1 MSIKLDLYKI
11 FCEVAK
17 LGSFSKAAKSLYMT
31 QPAVSQAIM
40 QLESELEIRLFT
52 RTPRGVVLTNEG
64 EILFEYAN
72 SAINLINVGEKK
84 IIESKN
90 LMAGELR
97 IGVGDTI
104 SRYFLLPF
112 LEEFHSKYPK
122 IKLKVINRTTLEL
135 TDLLKSGEVDVAICN
150 LPVKD
155 STLEI
160 MELMDIHD
168 IFVCGEKYKDRIS
181 IPLSFNEIAD
191 LPLILL
197 EPKSNSRL
205 YVEKYIL
212 SKGVKIEPEI
222 ELGSHDLLLEFARIN
237 LGISCVVKE
246 FSKEYL
252 KNKLIYEVKLCEE
265 IPKRA
270 IGVCFLK
277 TVSLSSAAT
286 KFVQDLEIEIDKG
299 I

>member
-11 FCEVAK
+11 FCKVAK

-135 TDLLKSGEVDVAICN
+135 TDLLKSGEVDVVICN
-150 LPVKD
+150 LPVND

-265 IPKRA
+265 IPMMLVYKY
-270 IGVCFLK
+270 GH
-277 TVSLSSAAT
+277 
-286 KFVQDLEIEIDKG
+286 
-299 I
+299 

>member
-135 TDLLKSGEVDVAICN
+135 TDLLKSGEVDMAICN

-205 YVEKYIL
+205 YVEKYML

-277 TVSLSSAAT
+277 TVSLSPAAT
-286 KFVQDLEIEIDKG
+286 KFVQDLENR
-299 I
+299 

>member
-17 LGSFSKAAKSLYMT
+17 CGSFSKAAKSLYMT
-31 QPAVSQAIM
+31 QPAISQAIM
-40 QLESELEIRLFT
+40 QLESDLEVRLFT

-64 EILFEYAN
+64 EILFEYVN
-72 SAINLINVGEKK
+72 SGINLIDVGEKK
-84 IIESKN
+84 VMESKN

-112 LEEFHSKYPK
+112 LEKFHCEYPK

-135 TDLLKSGEVDVAICN
+135 TDLLKSGEVDMAICN

-155 STLEI
+155 FALEI
-160 MELMDIHD
+160 IGLMDIHD
-168 IFVCGEKYKDRIS
+168 IFVCGEKYKDRVS

-205 YVEKYIL
+205 YVEKYIQ

-252 KNKLIYEVKLCEE
+252 KNKLIYEVKLSEE

-277 TVSLSSAAT
+277 TVSLSPAAT
-286 KFVQDLEIEIDKG
+286 KFVEGLKSK
-299 I
+299 

>member
-135 TDLLKSGEVDVAICN
+135 TDLLKSGEVDMAICN

-168 IFVCGEKYKDRIS
+168 IFVCGEKYKDRAS

-205 YVEKYIL
+205 YVEKYIQ

-252 KNKLIYEVKLCEE
+252 KNKLIYEVKLSEE

-277 TVSLSSAAT
+277 TVSLSPAAT
-286 KFVQDLEIEIDKG
+286 KFVEGLKSK
-299 I
+299 

>member
-11 FCEVAK
+11 FCKVAK

-286 KFVQDLEIEIDKG
+286 KFVQDLEIDKG

>member
-1 MSIKLDLYKI
+1 MSIKLDLYKV
-11 FCEVAK
+11 FCEVTK
-17 LGSFSKAAKSLYMT
+17 CGSFSKAAKSLYMT

-90 LMAGELR
+90 LMSGELR

-112 LEEFHSKYPK
+112 LEEFHCKYPK

-135 TDLLKSGEVDVAICN
+135 TDLLKSGEVDMAICN

-155 STLEI
+155 SALEI
-160 MELMDIHD
+160 IELMDIHD
-168 IFVCGEKYKDRIS
+168 IFVCGEKYKDKVS
-181 IPLSFNEIAD
+181 MPLKFKELAKF
-191 LPLILL
+191 PLILL
-197 EPKSNSRL
+197 EPKSNSRQ
-205 YVEKYIL
+205 YIEKHIL

-246 FSKEYL
+246 FSREYL
-252 KNKLIYEVKLCEE
+252 KTKLIYEVKLSEE

-277 TVSLSSAAT
+277 TVSLSPTAT
-286 KFVQDLEIEIDKG
+286 KFVQDLGSK
-299 I
+299 

>member
-17 LGSFSKAAKSLYMT
+17 FGSFSKAAKSLYMT

-112 LEEFHSKYPK
+112 LEKFHCEYPK

-135 TDLLKSGEVDVAICN
+135 TDLLKSGEVDMAICN

-286 KFVQDLEIEIDKG
+286 KFVQDLEIDKG

>member
-205 YVEKYIL
+205 YVEKYML

-286 KFVQDLEIEIDKG
+286 KFVQDLEIDKG

>member
-11 FCEVAK
+11 FCKVAK

-265 IPKRA
+265 IPMMLVYKY
-270 IGVCFLK
+270 GH
-277 TVSLSSAAT
+277 
-286 KFVQDLEIEIDKG
+286 
-299 I
+299 

>member
-17 LGSFSKAAKSLYMT
+17 FGSFSKAAKSLYMT

-205 YVEKYIL
+205 YVEKYML

-286 KFVQDLEIEIDKG
+286 KFVQDLEIDKG

>member
-286 KFVQDLEIEIDKG
+286 KFVQDLEIDKG

>member
-17 LGSFSKAAKSLYMT
+17 FGSFSKAAKSLYMT

-286 KFVQDLEIEIDKG
+286 KFVQDLEIDKG